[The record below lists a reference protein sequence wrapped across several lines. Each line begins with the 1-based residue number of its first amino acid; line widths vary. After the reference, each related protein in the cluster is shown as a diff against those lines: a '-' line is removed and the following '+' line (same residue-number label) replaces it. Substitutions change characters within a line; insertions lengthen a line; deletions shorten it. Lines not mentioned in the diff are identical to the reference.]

1 MEKRQK
7 LEAIEKMIRELEDVK
22 NSQASILKKI
32 AQIEAEN
39 INVGVDIVDK
49 EIGDVHEQ
57 TDTSLE
63 HLNSLTEKVQTYRD
77 EFVKKNKLDVA
88 EEVQ

>member
-7 LEAIEKMIRELEDVK
+7 LEAIDKMIRELEDVK

-63 HLNSLTEKVQTYRD
+63 HLNQLTEKVQTYRE
-77 EFVKKNKLDVA
+77 EFVKKNRLDVA
-88 EEVQ
+88 EEV